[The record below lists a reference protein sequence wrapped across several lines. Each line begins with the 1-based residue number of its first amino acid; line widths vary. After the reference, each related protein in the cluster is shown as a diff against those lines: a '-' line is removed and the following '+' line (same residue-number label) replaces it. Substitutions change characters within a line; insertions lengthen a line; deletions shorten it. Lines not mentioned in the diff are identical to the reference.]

1 MRVTQQMLSQ
11 TTLNNMEANMA
22 RLGQLEAQITS
33 GSRIA
38 RPSDDPIGA
47 AQALSLQDG
56 VDQSAQFLSN
66 IDQAAAWLNTTES
79 ALSSVTDAVQRA
91 RQLAVQAASET
102 TSQTDRQ
109 AIDVEVQQLQLH
121 VLGLAQARSGSS
133 YLFAGTRSDAAGYV
147 QANPSTVAGA
157 YVGNSGLVQRAV
169 APGTTIAVNAD
180 PTSTFDP
187 VFTALNQLH
196 TALAANNTAG
206 IETGIDDLDTAL
218 TAVMSSRASVGART
232 SRLSSLQQQMS
243 AVQLNMTGLLSA
255 DKDVDMAQAITSFSM
270 AQTVYQ
276 ASLQAGAKVMQQ
288 SLLDYLR

>member
-33 GSRIA
+33 GTRIT
-38 RPSDDPIGA
+38 RPSDDPIGT
-47 AQALSLQDG
+47 AQALRLQDG
-56 VDQSAQFLSN
+56 VDQSTQFLAN
-66 IDQAAAWLNTTES
+66 IDQATAWLNATDS
-79 ALSSVTDAVQRA
+79 ALTSVTDAVQRA

-102 TSQTDRQ
+102 ASQTDRQ
-109 AIDVEVQQLQLH
+109 AIDAEVQQLQQQ
-121 VLGLAQARSGSS
+121 VLGLAQARQGAS
-133 YLFAGTRSDAAGYV
+133 YLFAGTRSDAPGYV

-157 YVGNSGLVQRAV
+157 YVGNSGQVQRAV
-169 APGTTIAVNAD
+169 GPGQTIAVNAD

-187 VFTALNQLH
+187 VFTAFNQLH
-196 TALAANNTAG
+196 TALAGNNTAG
-206 IETGIDDLDTAL
+206 IETSIDQLDTAL

-232 SRLSSLQQQMS
+232 NRLGSLQQQMS
-243 AVQLNMTGLLSA
+243 AVQLNMTGLLSN
-255 DKDVDMAQAITSFSM
+255 DKDVDIAQAITTFSM

-276 ASLQAGAKVMQQ
+276 ASLQAGAKVLQQ